1 MDLADRI
8 LTLIGVAAAS
18 ALVAPR
24 PLRRALDG
32 GLKLAGWFGRAPR
45 LWVSMVGVVGFIAPF
60 LGAHYVRWPVPSIHD
75 EFAYLLTAETFASG
89 RAAMPTH
96 PFWEHFETYHVIH
109 QPTYAAKYPP
119 GLALPFALGEA
130 LFDEPRYGLWLQGGA
145 LAAAVAWMLF
155 GWLSPRLAV
164 IGSLLAIGRYTLAG
178 PWVQTFYNGAL
189 AGIGGALA
197 LGALGRLLRRPAD
210 PRMGSG
216 IALGVGFGL
225 LAGTRPFEGLV
236 LAVPCA
242 VALLAWLGRRLRTG
256 QGRATLR
263 VFAPA
268 AVVVFTAIGGILLYN
283 RAVTGDPLRL
293 PYTEYDRQYSVYPPF
308 LWQAKAPEPQFR
320 HDVLREF
327 ALGFQAGDYGAWGDA
342 RQMAW
347 LVGERGYELA
357 RDFAGWPLFLLCAA
371 YLLRPRGKG
380 VRFLAIVGVC
390 AFAALCTTTY
400 IEPRYAAPVVSAMVA
415 VATVGLDNLRR
426 AGLRRRG
433 PAFGV
438 AALAVVLGTGA
449 LTWNDFHT
457 PPISWFGRMRADVVA
472 GIVRHPG
479 EHIVFVRV
487 APGHSPHHIWVTN
500 GADIDGQR
508 VIWAR
513 DLGTERNAALAA
525 RYPERTVWTL
535 TSGDLLVDGPEL
547 QRGLPPAAR

>member
-8 LTLIGVAAAS
+8 LTLIGISAAL

-45 LWVSMVGVVGFIAPF
+45 LWVSMVGVVGFLAPF

-164 IGSLLAIGRYTLAG
+164 IGSLLAVGRYTLAG

-210 PRMGSG
+210 TRVGLG
-216 IALGVGFGL
+216 IALGAGFGL
-225 LAGTRPFEGLV
+225 LAATRPFEGLV

-242 VALLAWLGRRLRTG
+242 VVLCAWLGRRLRAG

-263 VFAPA
+263 VLAPAA
-268 AVVVFTAIGGILLYN
+268 AVVVAAIGGILLYN

-293 PYTEYDRQYSVYPPF
+293 PYTEYDHQYSVYPPF
-308 LWQAKAPEPQFR
+308 LWQAKAPEPEFR
-320 HDVLREF
+320 HPVLREF

-357 RDFAGWPLFLLCAA
+357 RDFAGWPLFILCAA
-371 YLLRPRGKG
+371 YLLRPRGQG

-390 AFAALCTTTY
+390 VFAARRPTSSPVTPRRSSRRWWPWRRSASTTCAK
-400 IEPRYAAPVVSAMVA
+400 R
-415 VATVGLDNLRR
+415 GCGG
-426 AGLRRRG
+426 AGLRSVSLRWLSFSGRGRSRGTTSTHRRSRG
-433 PAFGV
+433 S
-438 AALAVVLGTGA
+438 AACAPTSSLGSSSTQVSTSSSCA
-449 LTWNDFHT
+449 
-457 PPISWFGRMRADVVA
+457 S
-472 GIVRHPG
+472 HPG
-479 EHIVFVRV
+479 TRRTTFGSPT
-487 APGHSPHHIWVTN
+487 APTSTGSAWSGRATS
-500 GADIDGQR
+500 GRSATRRWLR
-508 VIWAR
+508 VI
-513 DLGTERNAALAA
+513 
-525 RYPERTVWTL
+525 
-535 TSGDLLVDGPEL
+535 
-547 QRGLPPAAR
+547 PAARSGR